1 MKLILMS
8 ILMNEM
14 LPVFSDIYIYIYRH
28 THARTH
34 LVVLVHDLNSG
45 SSHVTTGLMHYNFS
59 TKKKKTILLVDKMM
73 HRKIRTFQKELVG
86 EID

>member
-14 LPVFSDIYIYIYRH
+14 LPVFSDIYIYIYIYIYRH

-59 TKKKKTILLVDKMM
+59 TKKKKNYSSC
-73 HRKIRTFQKELVG
+73 
-86 EID
+86 

>member
-14 LPVFSDIYIYIYRH
+14 LSVFSDIYIYK
-28 THARTH
+28 HARAH
-34 LVVLVHDLNSG
+34 LVVLVHDLDSG
-45 SSHVTTGLMHYNFS
+45 SSHVTTGL
-59 TKKKKTILLVDKMM
+59 MM